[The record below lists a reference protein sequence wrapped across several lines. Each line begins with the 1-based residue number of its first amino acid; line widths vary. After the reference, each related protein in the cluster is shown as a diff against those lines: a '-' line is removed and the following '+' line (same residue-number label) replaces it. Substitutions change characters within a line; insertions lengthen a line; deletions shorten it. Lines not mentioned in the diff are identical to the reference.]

1 MTDTS
6 ATIPASIDWVRN
18 FAHPSVLASLEKAE
32 ISRQHAQLLVV
43 LSAER
48 QEKTLLAIQQLQSLP
63 AVQQLS
69 KSIEAKALRL
79 DEMPFSTTAADSPCF
94 NCIHNS
100 NLHPKYFD
108 HHIAAG
114 FCTNS
119 ACAQSLWENFAGG
132 ISETMPNKYRVIRI
146 EPVLSGTQIS
156 SDVNSVGEEQFKDCS
171 TQCDMY
177 GASILGG
184 PNAGLQQ
191 CVDVC
196 FDSTCLSAKL
206 LEMRTVQLQ
215 STKEQLWRKGLQRFL
230 YESDRGLNRVLMLCM
245 LAGGWK
251 VSSSFSSTVF
261 GADLDPAQAFKMASN
276 EISPQA
282 LTKGLQEIAVDLVS
296 NAPLHQ
302 VRDLIVSLEVPL
314 AQYFPMSKDFLN
326 RLSEEQISE
335 IGDELRIEDTEELMT
350 ARLIGVAAYAKAM
363 ASAIPDQALQGY
375 FPPVLRP

>member
-1 MTDTS
+1 MTETS
-6 ATIPASIDWVRN
+6 ATIPTSNDWVRE

-48 QEKTLLAIQQLQSLP
+48 QEKTLQAILQLQSLP
-63 AVQQLS
+63 SVQQLA

-79 DEMPFSTTAADSPCF
+79 DEMPFATASADSQCF

-100 NLHPKYFD
+100 NLHHKYFD

-114 FCTNS
+114 YCTNS
-119 ACAQSLWENFAGG
+119 ACAQSLWDKFAEG
-132 ISETMPNKYRVIRI
+132 ISETMPSKYRVIRI
-146 EPVLSGTQIS
+146 EPVLTGTQIS
-156 SDVNSVGEEQFKDCS
+156 GDLNSVGEEQFKDCS
-171 TQCDMY
+171 TQCENY

-184 PNAGLQQ
+184 PNNGLQQ

-206 LEMRTVQLQ
+206 LDMRTEQLE

-230 YESDRGLNRVLMLCM
+230 FESERGLNRVLMLCM

-251 VSSSFSSTVF
+251 VSSSFSSSVF
-261 GADLDPAQAFKMASN
+261 GAELDPAQAFKKASN

-282 LTKGLQEIAVDLVS
+282 LTDGLHEIAVDLVS

-302 VRDLIVSLEVPL
+302 VRDMIVTLEVPL

-326 RLSEEQISE
+326 RLSEAQIWE
-335 IGDELRIEDTEELMT
+335 IAEELGVEETEELST
-350 ARLIGVAAYAKAM
+350 ARMIGVAAYAKAM
-363 ASAIPDQALQGY
+363 ANAIPDQALRGY